1 MGVLTTTGEP
11 TTTVIDASTTTSEP
25 TTTITVVST
34 TTAEPTTTITGVSTT
49 SDATRATVTAAP
61 ITIVMGVL
69 TTTGEPT
76 TTITGVSTVT
86 VTHIPITT
94 VTGALTTEIT
104 TAPNTFITVV
114 SASTDEPNST
124 VTGGSTTTGELPSP
138 VTASPATSS
147 VPPTTSV
154 TTTVAG
160 TTTTTTGEPVTVPAT
175 VTTTR
180 PTTTTTTYVA
190 PTTTV
195 SRTTSPLSTTS
206 TASTTTTN
214 ATTTTTTP
222 ITTTSTATTT
232 TATTTT
238 TTAHLQPAPL
248 VSFVIQQVFVEALN
262 DPQSTQFQEL
272 AITITAVF
280 DVIYKAKYGILFIR
294 TIVLGFTPIFHSR
307 MDAETQAEVQLVFNE
322 TSTQSVPEL
331 TDIRNTLKEAVT
343 NPNDFF
349 GNLSVDVTTIIVKA
363 APATS
368 SVPPTT
374 SVTTTVAGTTTT
386 TTGESVTVPA
396 TVPTTRPTTTTTTYV
411 APTTTVSRKKLPLS
425 TTSTASTT
433 TTNAPTTTTTHTTTT
448 STTTTTTAHL
458 QPAPLVSFVIQQVFV
473 EALNDPKSTQFQ
485 ELAIT
490 ITAVFDVIYKA
501 KYGILFIRTI
511 VLGFTP
517 IFHSRMDAET
527 QAEVQLVF
535 NQTSTQSVPEVTDI
549 RDTLKE
555 AVANPNITF
564 GNISVDV
571 TTIIVQVPTTN
582 KNTTTTATP
591 VITTAII
598 TTTTTETTVVPLT
611 KVTVVF
617 RSSGETFT
625 SELSNTSSQAFQTR
639 ALLIR
644 TQLDPFYRS
653 AFTSFNS
660 LDVTEFS
667 SGSII
672 NTMNLAFRS
681 SSVPNSMEIGT
692 VLINAAQKITAFNI
706 DPTSVRVN
714 DTAVTSSGISS
725 KTSLCTAFFLVVLS
739 LLLSSQH

>member
-1 MGVLTTTGEP
+1 MFHSRMEAETQAEVQLVFNET
-11 TTTVIDASTTTSEP
+11 STQSVPE
-25 TTTITVVST
+25 
-34 TTAEPTTTITGVSTT
+34 
-49 SDATRATVTAAP
+49 VTDISNTLKEA
-61 ITIVMGVL
+61 
-69 TTTGEPT
+69 
-76 TTITGVSTVT
+76 VT
-86 VTHIPITT
+86 N
-94 VTGALTTEIT
+94 
-104 TAPNTFITVV
+104 PNTFFGNLSV
-114 SASTDEPNST
+114 D
-124 VTGGSTTTGELPSP
+124 VTTII
-138 VTASPATSS
+138 VKAAPATST

-175 VTTTR
+175 VPTTR

-222 ITTTSTATTT
+222 TTTTSTATTTTATTTTTTAHLKPVPRVSFVIQQVFVEALNDPQSTQFQELAVTITAVFDVIYKAKYGILFIRTIVLGFTPMFHSRMEAETQAEVQLVFNETSTQSVPEVTDISNTLKEAVTNPNTFFGNLSVDVTTIIVKAAPATSTVPPTTSVTTTVAGTTATTTGERVPVPATVPTTRPTTTTTTYVAPTTTVSRTTSPLSTTSTASTTTTNATNTTTTHTTTTSTTTTT

-294 TIVLGFTPIFHSR
+294 TIVLGFTPMFHSR
-307 MDAETQAEVQLVFNE
+307 MDAETLAEVQLVFNE
-322 TSTQSVPEL
+322 TSTQSVPEV
-331 TDIRNTLKEAVT
+331 TDISNTLKEAVT
-343 NPNDFF
+343 NPN
-349 GNLSVDVTTIIVKA
+349 
-363 APATS
+363 
-368 SVPPTT
+368 
-374 SVTTTVAGTTTT
+374 
-386 TTGESVTVPA
+386 
-396 TVPTTRPTTTTTTYV
+396 
-411 APTTTVSRKKLPLS
+411 
-425 TTSTASTT
+425 
-433 TTNAPTTTTTHTTTT
+433 
-448 STTTTTTAHL
+448 
-458 QPAPLVSFVIQQVFV
+458 
-473 EALNDPKSTQFQ
+473 
-485 ELAIT
+485 
-490 ITAVFDVIYKA
+490 
-501 KYGILFIRTI
+501 
-511 VLGFTP
+511 
-517 IFHSRMDAET
+517 
-527 QAEVQLVF
+527 
-535 NQTSTQSVPEVTDI
+535 
-549 RDTLKE
+549 
-555 AVANPNITF
+555 ITF
-564 GNISVDV
+564 GNLSVDV
-571 TTIIVQVPTTN
+571 TTIIVQVPTTS
-582 KNTTTTATP
+582 KNTTTTASP

-598 TTTTTETTVVPLT
+598 TTTTTETTVVALT

-625 SELSNTSSQAFQTR
+625 SDLSNTSSQACQTR
-639 ALLIR
+639 ALLIK

-660 LDVTEFS
+660 LAVTEFS

-672 NTMNLAFRS
+672 NTMDLAFS
-681 SSVPNSMEIGT
+681 SPSVPNSMEIGT
-692 VLINAAQKITAFNI
+692 VLIKAAQKITAFNI

-714 DTAVTSSGISS
+714 GTAVTSSGVSS

>member
-1 MGVLTTTGEP
+1 MVTASPTTSVTGTSATTATAAPTTTVTSASNVNTTTTATPVITTAIVTATTTATTAVAITRVPVVFRSRGETFTSDLSNPSSQAFQTRALLIKTQLEPFYRSAFTSFNSLDVTEFSSGSIINTVNVAFSSPSVPNITEIGTVLINAAQNITALEIDPNSVTVNSTAAATKTLTSAITTSGLSTRTGEP
-11 TTTVIDASTTTSEP
+11 TTSVTSVSTMSGASTTAVTAEPAATVIDAP
-25 TTTITVVST
+25 TT
-34 TTAEPTTTITGVSTT
+34 
-49 SDATRATVTAAP
+49 
-61 ITIVMGVL
+61 
-69 TTTGEPT
+69 
-76 TTITGVSTVT
+76 
-86 VTHIPITT
+86 
-94 VTGALTTEIT
+94 
-104 TAPNTFITVV
+104 
-114 SASTDEPNST
+114 
-124 VTGGSTTTGELPSP
+124 
-138 VTASPATSS
+138 TASPATSS

-262 DPQSTQFQEL
+262 DPQ
-272 AITITAVF
+272 
-280 DVIYKAKYGILFIR
+280 
-294 TIVLGFTPIFHSR
+294 
-307 MDAETQAEVQLVFNE
+307 
-322 TSTQSVPEL
+322 
-331 TDIRNTLKEAVT
+331 
-343 NPNDFF
+343 
-349 GNLSVDVTTIIVKA
+349 
-363 APATS
+363 
-368 SVPPTT
+368 
-374 SVTTTVAGTTTT
+374 
-386 TTGESVTVPA
+386 
-396 TVPTTRPTTTTTTYV
+396 
-411 APTTTVSRKKLPLS
+411 
-425 TTSTASTT
+425 
-433 TTNAPTTTTTHTTTT
+433 
-448 STTTTTTAHL
+448 
-458 QPAPLVSFVIQQVFV
+458 
-473 EALNDPKSTQFQ
+473 STQFQ